1 MLTHRS
7 VPIASNVVAATTH
20 GDVEQTNKHTAVNMY
35 PSPHLHNQY
44 QQPVQVHN
52 QKHKLQVQLQHQLP
66 QLYLSQDIYPS
77 SNVYV
82 NSKDSNIQL
91 HQHQQQQFVP
101 GSSPQLPYAFADIH
115 QNKQLQLCISHTFEP
130 TPDSTPA
137 SGPIEARGISHLI
150 ASSPTRFAE
159 CAGNSGTMQINANN
173 DALVDTLRAAKKPTQ
188 CSRELPQMQF
198 FDSSFSPCLVRE
210 LSSQPNQLPHQSY
223 YQQSQPMIC
232 SQYSAGPN
240 ISAYSPAPSRVQPLF
255 HLGTRDGFPYQGC
268 VLPQH
273 PPVHMTPHLDQ
284 STPINFQS
292 LLPPMLLQR
301 QSSCFVAPHQNAVST
316 GYTYS
321 HHDKDTFNPI
331 SLNTSSAP
339 CMSLLSPSTTNIN
352 PNVGLNLRQS
362 ESYNQNIGIYTAYP
376 STDGNTQKSCIPENQ
391 PFPSARFNS
400 SIANTERRSFQ
411 LADYPPNHSI
421 AQPHTDFNSNSIS
434 SHKPHRATTKAHKPS
449 TKSND
454 IPLSN
459 STALNAGEL
468 VDKSVRYNGHLGLNS
483 HLPKKK
489 RDQVKTACI
498 NCRKACKKCSHERPC
513 CRCVTHG
520 IESSCIDVPRRDRT
534 KTLKRDTSRVNWE
547 RGAMGVTH
555 LSAHSQPDLSYDR
568 ADTPLLSLLET
579 VDPFSPGEHHYK
591 GLELDGNIYKKASST
606 PQPLLDYSFST
617 QMSGHLTVYP
627 NDPSGSTDTM
637 QYQLSQEAMLLSA
650 SKKLADSIPA
660 DIAVSTPTGVNSG
673 KLCFSFMNVP
683 SLVGSMDSTPT
694 SIVSGSTKVNVD
706 TKLNVAVPQKGAYT
720 DSPIFF
726 SKDVSVIESTKGGSA
741 GDSVLSS
748 IDSLFPPIPCLL
760 PAALQDHPHMLP
772 PGMSMSRDALDYS
785 YKSLHNSHLE
795 PSVYLNSEDNSV
807 PIDSSR
813 VPLELAGD
821 VSNDYVGV
829 TDWSVGVIPH
839 QPFFENQHSNS
850 KKDRLCIPAPSLVN
864 GSPNVPVSGNSIP
877 AVEALPLQLNPL
889 GAAFE
894 CLSPITSPHLT
905 QSPAHGLKG
914 SCDDS
919 IVSTST
925 PIEHT
930 LLYEARQHLSPHIN
944 DLPL

>member
-44 QQPVQVHN
+44 QQPVQIHN

-339 CMSLLSPSTTNIN
+339 L
-352 PNVGLNLRQS
+352 
-362 ESYNQNIGIYTAYP
+362 
-376 STDGNTQKSCIPENQ
+376 
-391 PFPSARFNS
+391 
-400 SIANTERRSFQ
+400 
-411 LADYPPNHSI
+411 
-421 AQPHTDFNSNSIS
+421 
-434 SHKPHRATTKAHKPS
+434 
-449 TKSND
+449 
-454 IPLSN
+454 
-459 STALNAGEL
+459 
-468 VDKSVRYNGHLGLNS
+468 DKSVRYNGHLGLNS

-726 SKDVSVIESTKGGSA
+726 SKDVSVIESAKGGSA